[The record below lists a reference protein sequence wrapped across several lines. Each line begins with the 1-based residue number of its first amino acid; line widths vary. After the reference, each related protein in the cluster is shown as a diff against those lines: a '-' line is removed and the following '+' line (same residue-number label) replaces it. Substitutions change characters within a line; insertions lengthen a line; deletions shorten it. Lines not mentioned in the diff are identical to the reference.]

1 MDSFKICVRGN
12 CQNLVMNWIWE
23 VVERGESM
31 LKMIGFWLE
40 HLHERR
46 WGKVEEEQI
55 CGIRLSVWVLGPLD
69 LRSL

>member
-1 MDSFKICVRGN
+1 
-12 CQNLVMNWIWE
+12 
-23 VVERGESM
+23 M

-40 HLHERR
+40 HVHERR